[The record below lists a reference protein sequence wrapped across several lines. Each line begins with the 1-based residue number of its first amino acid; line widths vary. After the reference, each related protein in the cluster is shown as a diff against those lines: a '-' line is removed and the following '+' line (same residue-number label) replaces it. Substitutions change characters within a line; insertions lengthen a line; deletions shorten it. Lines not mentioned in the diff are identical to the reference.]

1 MTDSYA
7 PGDSLNTP
15 LIAVIGF
22 ASAILTFALILGV
35 QVMYYHA
42 EASETERKVLNV
54 KNEDADHELNK
65 QDTKL
70 AHYAWLDRRQGR
82 VALKIERAMELVVQE
97 CQKPPAGS

>member
-1 MTDSYA
+1 MTDNSA
-7 PGDSLNTP
+7 PGDSVNTP

-22 ASAILTFALILGV
+22 GSAILTFALILGV
-35 QVMYYHA
+35 QVLYYHA
-42 EASETERKVLNV
+42 AANETERKIINV
-54 KNEDADHELNK
+54 KNEEADHEVNK

-97 CQKPPAGS
+97 CQK